1 MKFKKKNILITGVVI
16 TFIVTILISG
26 GTFAYLKDK
35 TDKTVNNFN
44 TNKVIADITETEN
57 NYNIIPGTSQSK
69 DPTVIVETTIPAYV
83 YIIIEDNTEGLVE
96 YEIDKRWAPLGEE
109 YPGVYWLELEGNKDS
124 QKIPILK
131 DNKVFYDAML
141 ENSDMLDENGNLK
154 ENITLTFSA
163 KAIQK
168 EPFNDP
174 ISAYEEKIQLN
185 NSLTASFI
193 YDGNERYFISE
204 TFETED
210 SLLIQ
215 ASGLLYG
222 PGFGFTNNKY
232 IFSVTGSSN
241 KDMLLSFD
249 FDEKC
254 GANEEYKGIFFE
266 YGFGGYEDTYALA
279 GEYHDWSTDSS
290 GTKEDNFTLVGDYY
304 PIVFTVKQIK
314 STGITNFETFTGSLT
329 ELIQELS
336 SSKYAL
342 KAGEEYD
349 DQFEITMMW
358 AYRTEPTDDCYVIK
372 NGQKDEADPDALIA
386 YMDRAD
392 NIFGITAANP
402 LPTVGY
408 NLWADFEIR
417 IDEIQ

>member
-96 YEIDKRWAPLGEE
+96 YEIDKRWTPLGEE

-141 ENSDMLDENGNLK
+141 ENSDMLDKNGNLK

-185 NSLTASFI
+185 SSLTASFI

-215 ASGLLYG
+215 AALWSG
-222 PGFGFTNNKY
+222 FW
-232 IFSVTGSSN
+232 I
-241 KDMLLSFD
+241 
-249 FDEKC
+249 
-254 GANEEYKGIFFE
+254 
-266 YGFGGYEDTYALA
+266 YE
-279 GEYHDWSTDSS
+279 
-290 GTKEDNFTLVGDYY
+290 
-304 PIVFTVKQIK
+304 
-314 STGITNFETFTGSLT
+314 
-329 ELIQELS
+329 
-336 SSKYAL
+336 
-342 KAGEEYD
+342 
-349 DQFEITMMW
+349 
-358 AYRTEPTDDCYVIK
+358 
-372 NGQKDEADPDALIA
+372 
-386 YMDRAD
+386 
-392 NIFGITAANP
+392 
-402 LPTVGY
+402 
-408 NLWADFEIR
+408 
-417 IDEIQ
+417 